1 MKREIKVVKVRTR
14 EEMRRLIM
22 DCLMEHSEIRSMAM
36 RASNLQLYFY
46 EQGWMDAL
54 RTLRDALSE
63 EGLILYRFVEEEKQR
78 EEYGDRSVQ

>member
-36 RASNLQLYFY
+36 RTSNLQLYFY

-63 EGLILYRFVEEEKQR
+63 EGLILYRFVEEEKRR
-78 EEYGDRSVQ
+78 EEYEDRSVQ

>member
-22 DCLMEHSEIRSMAM
+22 DCLMEHSEIRSIAM
-36 RASNLQLYFY
+36 RTSNLQLYFY

>member
-36 RASNLQLYFY
+36 RTSNLQLYFY

-63 EGLILYRFVEEEKQR
+63 EGLILYRFVDEERRR
-78 EEYGDRSVQ
+78 EEYEDRSVQ

>member
-22 DCLMEHSEIRSMAM
+22 DCLLEHSEIRSMAI
-36 RASNLQLYFY
+36 RTANLHLFFY

-63 EGLILYRFVEEEKQR
+63 EGLILYRFVEGEKQR
-78 EEYGDRSVQ
+78 EEYEDRSVQ

>member
-36 RASNLQLYFY
+36 RTSNLHLYFY

-63 EGLILYRFVEEEKQR
+63 EGLILYRFVEEEKRR
-78 EEYGDRSVQ
+78 EEYEDRSVQ